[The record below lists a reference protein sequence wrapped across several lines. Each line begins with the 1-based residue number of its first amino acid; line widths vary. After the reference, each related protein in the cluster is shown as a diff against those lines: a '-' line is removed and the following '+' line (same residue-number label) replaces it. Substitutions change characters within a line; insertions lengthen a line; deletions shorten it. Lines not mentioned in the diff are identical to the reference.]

1 MLIWRDRNL
10 NKIWTC
16 RFYTLMLN
24 QENLKTY
31 WHLCLLRKD
40 RLEDANPLGEMPSWS
55 LSQGKVMRT
64 QNQTTKGSQTQL
76 DWNASASW
84 GIFKNTLKRVHLEL
98 HDFFNVS
105 LYSWWVVLLGG
116 DSSERPPTNV
126 KHSTY
131 VYVCPQLLKPSRG
144 HEEADC
150 GFQYSSLYTE
160 HVQ

>member
-1 MLIWRDRNL
+1 
-10 NKIWTC
+10 
-16 RFYTLMLN
+16 MLN

-84 GIFKNTLKRVHLEL
+84 GIFKNTLKRVHFEL
-98 HDFFNVS
+98 HDLFNVS
-105 LYSWWVVLLGG
+105 LYS
-116 DSSERPPTNV
+116 
-126 KHSTY
+126 
-131 VYVCPQLLKPSRG
+131 
-144 HEEADC
+144 
-150 GFQYSSLYTE
+150 
-160 HVQ
+160 